1 MQLPHSDVLDIA
13 HFSGLFDNK
22 REYKEELLS
31 DVGQPGEE

>member
-13 HFSGLFDNK
+13 HFSGLFDNR